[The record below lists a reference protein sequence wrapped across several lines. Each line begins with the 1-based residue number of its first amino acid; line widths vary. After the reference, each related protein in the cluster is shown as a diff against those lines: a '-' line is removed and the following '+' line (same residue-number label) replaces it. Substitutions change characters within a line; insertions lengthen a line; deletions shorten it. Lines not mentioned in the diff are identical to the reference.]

1 MSKSLEPL
9 SRAPS
14 LYRSVQEAI
23 REYILANELRPGDML
38 PPETDLGRQLGV
50 SRTSVREAVKALES
64 LGLLEVRRGSGL
76 IVREF
81 SLRALLENLSYGHFG
96 LDELDEILEIRRVLE
111 SGLVEEA
118 MTRMSD
124 ATLDD
129 LRRVVAEMGRKAEL
143 GRPFFTEDRRFH
155 QLLFTPLGNSTLLK
169 LLDVFWLTFS
179 KAATHADLED
189 RAPDRTYR
197 DHVAILDA
205 IAAHDVE
212 GARRALYQ
220 HHDGLKG
227 RLAMARQVREG

>member
-1 MSKSLEPL
+1 MSKLLEPL

-38 PPETDLGRQLGV
+38 PPETELVRQLGV

-81 SLRALLENLSYGHFG
+81 SLQALLENLSYGHFD
-96 LDELDEILEIRRVLE
+96 LAELVEIMEIRRVLE
-111 SGLVEEA
+111 NGMVEET
-118 MTRMSD
+118 MTRMPA
-124 ATLDD
+124 ATLAD
-129 LRRVVAEMGRKAEL
+129 LQEVVAEMGRQAEQ
-143 GRPFFTEDRRFH
+143 GNPFFAQDRRFH
-155 QLLFTPLGNSTLLK
+155 QLLFTPLGNSTVLK

-179 KAATHADLED
+179 KASTHADLQD
-189 RAPDRTYR
+189 RNPDRTYR

-205 IAAHDVE
+205 IAAHDID
-212 GARRALYQ
+212 GARRALDRHY
-220 HHDGLKG
+220 DGLKG
-227 RLAMARQVREG
+227 RLARARRAREG